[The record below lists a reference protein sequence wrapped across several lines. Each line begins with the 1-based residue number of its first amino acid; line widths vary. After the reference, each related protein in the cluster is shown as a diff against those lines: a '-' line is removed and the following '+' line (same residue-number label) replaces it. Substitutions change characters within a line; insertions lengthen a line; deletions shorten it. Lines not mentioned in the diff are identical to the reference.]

1 MREQA
6 PRVVLLARPGE
17 ACGRLE
23 EALREAGAEIACVID
38 PTDGG
43 AEQAVAAQPQAV
55 LVALDPLVEESLQRF
70 DELLSDPSVTVI
82 FDEAELA
89 AQREGWDMARWVRHL
104 AAKLYR
110 HDDVLPPGRE
120 TETDWP
126 LPGPLPPRAD
136 PGELDISAF
145 AGEAQ
150 ARAGGV
156 PRDDDYLGPDRSGH
170 EALTIGGEDTPDP
183 ADADAIPAPP
193 AAHQDPGATEPGSV
207 FGVLSL
213 VDNDDQA
220 ESVGDGAEPLGAI
233 LVEGGIGAPDAVRQ
247 LLAALPHAFPRP
259 ILVRLQLD
267 GGRYDRLVKQM
278 SRASNMPVVL
288 ATAGRSADPGTV
300 YFLDTSTTL
309 AYENGGL
316 VFAAST
322 GATPALHV
330 VLPARDSAILLLSG
344 SEVAMV
350 DSAFGQA
357 WTGALVA
364 AQAVEECYEPA
375 AATALSARGGETAV
389 VAELAERLM
398 QRWPSPAHHP
408 RTH

>member
-1 MREQA
+1 MNEQA

-43 AEQAVAAQPQAV
+43 PEQAIAAGPQAV
-55 LVALDPLVEESLQRF
+55 LVALDPLVEGALERF
-70 DELLSDPSVTVI
+70 DALLSDPTVTVI

-126 LPGPLPPRAD
+126 LPGPLPARAD
-136 PGELDISAF
+136 LDELDITAF

-150 ARAGGV
+150 ERADAV
-156 PRDDDYLGPDRSGH
+156 PRDDDYLGPDRSGQ
-170 EALTIGGEDTPDP
+170 EALTL
-183 ADADAIPAPP
+183 
-193 AAHQDPGATEPGSV
+193 ATEKPGSV

-213 VDNDDQA
+213 VDNDDQTKG
-220 ESVGDGAEPLGAI
+220 VDDGAEPLGAI

-247 LLAALPHAFPRP
+247 LLAALPQAFPRAV
-259 ILVRLQLD
+259 LVRLELD
-267 GGRYDRLVKQM
+267 GGLYDRLVKQM
-278 SRASNMPVVL
+278 SRASTMPVVL
-288 ATAGRSADPGTV
+288 AAAGSSADPGTV
-300 YFLDTSTTL
+300 YFLEPTTTV
-309 AYENGGL
+309 AYEGGGL
-316 VFAAST
+316 VFAVSAET
-322 GATPALHV
+322 MPALHA
-330 VLPARDSAILLLSG
+330 VLPSKDSAILLLSG
-344 SEVAMV
+344 SDVDMV
-350 DSAFGQA
+350 DSAFDQA
-357 WTGALVA
+357 WSGALVA
-364 AQAVEECYEPA
+364 AQAVAECYEPA
-375 AATALSARGGETAV
+375 AATALSARGGETAEI
-389 VAELAERLM
+389 AELAERLM
-398 QRWPSPAHHP
+398 RRWPSPAQHA